1 MTRHDDTVA
10 LRHMLDYSKT
20 AQRLIAGR
28 SCQDLDTDEMLQ
40 LALARAVEVV
50 GEAAAR
56 VSSERKQTHPEIAWT
71 QIISARN
78 RLIHGYDAID
88 LNVLWHIVTL
98 DLPSLIQQLEAILVG
113 PSKNES

>member
-40 LALARAVEVV
+40 LALARAVEVI

-56 VSSERKQTHPEIAWT
+56 VPSAIRQIHPEITWT

-78 RLIHGYDAID
+78 RLIHGYDMVNLDI
-88 LNVLWHIVTL
+88 LWHIVTS
-98 DLPSLIQQLEAILVG
+98 DLPLLIQQLEAILVG